1 MIISPSILSADFK
14 KLESSINE
22 VKNAPFLHIDIMD
35 GEFVPNIS
43 FGPMVQSQIRP
54 SFKEQ
59 VFDTH
64 LMIEHPQNYID
75 AFAKAGSDYITFHIE
90 ADCDV
95 KEVIDKIH
103 SLNIKAGLSIKPG
116 TSVDVIKPYLPY
128 LDMVLVMSVHPGF
141 GGQKFI
147 PESIDKVKEVKKL
160 LTDKGLENVDIEI
173 DGGINIGNLASVLE
187 AGVNV
192 VVAGSAVFKDD
203 AAENVR
209 KFKEIM
215 SLY

>member
-43 FGPMVQSQIRP
+43 FGPMVQLQIRP

-90 ADCDV
+90 ADCDA

-128 LDMVLVMSVHPGF
+128 LDMVLVMSVEPGF
-141 GGQKFI
+141 GGQSFMDNSI
-147 PESIDKVKEVKKL
+147 PKISELKRLRE
-160 LTDKGLENVDIEI
+160 ENDYNYLISV
-173 DGGINIGNLASVLE
+173 DGGINDKTIKLVAN
-187 AGVNV
+187 AGVDVAV
-192 VVAGSAVFKDD
+192 VGSYLFKQT
-203 AAENVR
+203 N
-209 KFKEIM
+209 KEEEIEKL
-215 SLY
+215 SLN

>member
-75 AFAKAGSDYITFHIE
+75 AFAKAGSNYITFHIE
-90 ADCDV
+90 ADCDA

-116 TSVDVIKPYLPY
+116 TSVDKINLIYLI
-128 LDMVLVMSVHPGF
+128 LIWFWFRVLSLALVVRALWIILF
-141 GGQKFI
+141 L
-147 PESIDKVKEVKKL
+147 KL
-160 LTDKGLENVDIEI
+160 
-173 DGGINIGNLASVLE
+173 
-187 AGVNV
+187 VN
-192 VVAGSAVFKDD
+192 
-203 AAENVR
+203 
-209 KFKEIM
+209 
-215 SLY
+215 

>member
-14 KLESSINE
+14 KLESSISE

-64 LMIEHPQNYID
+64 LMIIHPQNYID

-90 ADCDV
+90 ADCDA

-116 TSVDVIKPYLPY
+116 TSVDKIKPYLPY
-128 LDMVLVMSVHPGF
+128 LDMVLVMSVEPGF
-141 GGQKFI
+141 GGQSFMDNSI
-147 PESIDKVKEVKKL
+147 PKISELKRLRE
-160 LTDKGLENVDIEI
+160 ENDYNYLISV
-173 DGGINIGNLASVLE
+173 DGGINDKTIKLVAN
-187 AGVNV
+187 AGVDVAV
-192 VVAGSAVFKDD
+192 VGSYLFKQT
-203 AAENVR
+203 N
-209 KFKEIM
+209 KEEEIEKL
-215 SLY
+215 SLN

>member
-43 FGPMVQSQIRP
+43 FGPMVQLQIRP

-90 ADCDV
+90 ADCDA

-128 LDMVLVMSVHPGF
+128 LDMVLVMSVEPGF
-141 GGQKFI
+141 GGQSFMDNSI
-147 PESIDKVKEVKKL
+147 PKISELKRLRE
-160 LTDKGLENVDIEI
+160 ENDYNYLISV
-173 DGGINIGNLASVLE
+173 DGGINNKTIKLVAN
-187 AGVNV
+187 AGVDVAV
-192 VVAGSAVFKDD
+192 VGSYLFKQT
-203 AAENVR
+203 N
-209 KFKEIM
+209 KEEEIEKL
-215 SLY
+215 SLN